1 MDIDAVSERMKGV
14 VAVMDGLRYDRWLIL
29 KEVLENEGRKL
40 REPPFVISAP
50 TSTSHFRKLLGIAE
64 EGEIDGRIA
73 LMKWSERGFHTRE
86 FNRFLKGSTETN
98 VLHFNF
104 IDAKVHNATLD
115 IYPLYLN
122 IKSEFIHGI
131 VPILKNLP
139 RFILIADHGFIDTGR
154 MKERYTH
161 GGNTIWETVLPFV
174 EVEF

>member
-1 MDIDAVSERMKGV
+1 MNESTGTAINREAF
-14 VAVMDGLRYDRWLIL
+14 LI
-29 KEVLENEGRKL
+29 
-40 REPPFVISAP
+40 F
-50 TSTSHFRKLLGIAE
+50 LGIAE
-64 EGEIDGRIA
+64 EGEIDGRIS
-73 LMKWSERGFHTRE
+73 LLKWA
-86 FNRFLKGSTETN
+86 ETK

-104 IDAKVHNATLD
+104 IDTKVHNSTLD

-131 VPILKNLP
+131 VPILKSLP

-174 EVEF
+174 EVE